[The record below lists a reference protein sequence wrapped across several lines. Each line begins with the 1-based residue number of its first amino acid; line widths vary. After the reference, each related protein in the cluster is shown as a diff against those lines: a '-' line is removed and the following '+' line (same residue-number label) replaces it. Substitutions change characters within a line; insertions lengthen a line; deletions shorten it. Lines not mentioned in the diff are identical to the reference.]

1 LWNNLKVL
9 SRASKI
15 YQGTKTVPKKD
26 DEIEVKSEESSGCK
40 TNSIPDDLYEPL
52 QPRVASGKA
61 PVLVEI
67 ICERVH
73 CVLYDFAINTVDMIA
88 DKFEGLIDIRTVIR
102 QGDEKDAKYFLT
114 LCEKAGKMLTVP
126 TILIN
131 GKVIFSTVPHPNE
144 LEAAIEAALAQKGI
158 LPKQ

>member
-1 LWNNLKVL
+1 M
-9 SRASKI
+9 S
-15 YQGTKTVPKKD
+15 KKD
-26 DEIEVKSEESSGCK
+26 IEIEVNSEEYSGCK
-40 TNSIPDDLYEPL
+40 TNSIPDDLYEPIE
-52 QPRVASGKA
+52 PRVATGKA

-88 DKFEGLIDIRTVIR
+88 ERFEGLIDIRTVIR
-102 QGDEKDAKYFLT
+102 QGNEEDAKYFLT

-131 GKVIFSTVPHPNE
+131 GEVIFSTVPHPNE
-144 LEAAIEAALAQKGI
+144 LEAAIEEVLAQKGF
-158 LPKQ
+158 LRKK

>member
-1 LWNNLKVL
+1 M
-9 SRASKI
+9 SKKNI
-15 YQGTKTVPKKD
+15 K
-26 DEIEVKSEESSGCK
+26 IEVSSKESSGCK

-88 DKFEGLIDIRTVIR
+88 EKFEGQIDIRTVIR
-102 QGDEKDAKYFLT
+102 QGDEKDARYFLT

-131 GKVIFSTVPHPNE
+131 GEVIFSTVPHPDE
-144 LEAAIEAALAQKGI
+144 LEAAITAALDQKSI
-158 LPKQ
+158 LQKK

>member
-1 LWNNLKVL
+1 M
-9 SRASKI
+9 S
-15 YQGTKTVPKKD
+15 KKD
-26 DEIEVKSEESSGCK
+26 IKIEVNSEEASGCK

-52 QPRVASGKA
+52 QPRVATGEA

-102 QGDEKDAKYFLT
+102 QGDEKDARYFLT

-126 TILIN
+126 TILLN
-131 GKVIFSTVPHPNE
+131 GEVKFSTVPHPSE
-144 LEAAIEAALAQKGI
+144 LERAIAEILVQKGF
-158 LPKQ
+158 LQKK

>member
-1 LWNNLKVL
+1 MSSDKET
-9 SRASKI
+9 SCKPHIAA
-15 YQGTKTVPKKD
+15 
-26 DEIEVKSEESSGCK
+26 DEQ
-40 TNSIPDDLYEPL
+40 YEPI

-88 DKFEGLIDIRTVIR
+88 EKFEGLIDIRTVIR
-102 QGDEKDAKYFLT
+102 QGNEKDAAYFMA
-114 LCEKAGKMLTVP
+114 LCRKAGKMLTVP

-131 GKVIFSTVPHPNE
+131 GKVIFSTVPHPTE
-144 LEAAIEAALAQKGI
+144 LEKAITEALVQKGY
-158 LPKQ
+158 LQENKPPNTQSE

>member
-1 LWNNLKVL
+1 MAENKEN
-9 SRASKI
+9 S
-15 YQGTKTVPKKD
+15 
-26 DEIEVKSEESSGCK
+26 CK
-40 TNSIPDDLYEPL
+40 TKSIPDDLYEPI
-52 QPRVASGKA
+52 QPRVATGKA

-88 DKFEGLIDIRTVIR
+88 EKFEGLIDIRTVIR
-102 QGDEKDAKYFLT
+102 QGDEKDARYFLT

-131 GKVIFSTVPHPNE
+131 GEVIFSTVPHPDE
-144 LEAAIEAALAQKGI
+144 LEAAIEAALARNGI
-158 LPKQ
+158 LQKK

>member
-1 LWNNLKVL
+1 M
-9 SRASKI
+9 SE
-15 YQGTKTVPKKD
+15 KD
-26 DEIEVKSEESSGCK
+26 IKIEVNSEKSSGCRA
-40 TNSIPDDLYEPL
+40 NSIPDDLYETIE
-52 QPRVASGKA
+52 PRIATGKA

-88 DKFEGLIDIRTVIR
+88 EKFEGLIDIRTVIR

-114 LCEKAGKMLTVP
+114 LCEKAGKLLTVP

-131 GKVIFSTVPHPNE
+131 GKVIFSTVPHPDE
-144 LEAAIEAALAQKGI
+144 LEEAIEEALAQKGF
-158 LPKQ
+158 LPKK

>member
-1 LWNNLKVL
+1 M
-9 SRASKI
+9 SA
-15 YQGTKTVPKKD
+15 KD
-26 DEIEVKSEESSGCK
+26 LEIELNDKDSSGCK
-40 TNSIPDDLYEPL
+40 MNNIQEDIYEPL
-52 QPRVASGKA
+52 EPRVATGKA

-88 DKFEGLIDIRTVIR
+88 EKFEGLIDIRTVIR

-114 LCEKAGKMLTVP
+114 LCKKAGKMLTVP

-131 GKVIFSTVPHPNE
+131 GKVIFSTVPHPDE
-144 LEAAIEAALAQKGI
+144 LEHAIEEALAQKGF
-158 LPKQ
+158 LQENKPSNTQSE

>member
-1 LWNNLKVL
+1 MADNTENRCETHLTEAQK
-9 SRASKI
+9 
-15 YQGTKTVPKKD
+15 
-26 DEIEVKSEESSGCK
+26 
-40 TNSIPDDLYEPL
+40 YEPI
-52 QPRVASGKA
+52 QPRKASGKA

-88 DKFEGLIDIRTVIR
+88 EKFEGQIDIRTVIR
-102 QGDEKDAKYFLT
+102 QGEEKDARYFLT

-131 GKVIFSTVPHPNE
+131 GEVKFSTVPHPDE
-144 LEAAIEAALAQKGI
+144 LEAAIEAALARNGI
-158 LPKQ
+158 LRKK

>member
-1 LWNNLKVL
+1 M
-9 SRASKI
+9 S
-15 YQGTKTVPKKD
+15 KKD
-26 DEIEVKSEESSGCK
+26 FEIKANSEESSGCK
-40 TNSIPDDLYEPL
+40 TNSIPDDLYEPI
-52 QPRVASGKA
+52 QPRVATGKA

-88 DKFEGLIDIRTVIR
+88 EKFEGLIDIRTVIR

-131 GKVIFSTVPHPNE
+131 GEVIFSTVPHPTE
-144 LEAAIEAALAQKGI
+144 LEAAIEKALKEKELFGEAGADC
-158 LPKQ
+158 

>member
-1 LWNNLKVL
+1 MRDAGNILRRENVM
-9 SRASKI
+9 A
-15 YQGTKTVPKKD
+15 T
-26 DEIEVKSEESSGCK
+26 SEEQNCERPLTQEQK
-40 TNSIPDDLYEPL
+40 YEPIV
-52 QPRVASGKA
+52 PRRASGKA

-88 DKFEGLIDIRTVIR
+88 EKFEGLIDIRTVIR

-131 GKVIFSTVPHPNE
+131 GEVIFSTVPHPDE
-144 LEAAIEAALAQKGI
+144 LEAAIEEKLAQKNI
-158 LPKQ
+158 SRKK

>member
-1 LWNNLKVL
+1 M
-9 SRASKI
+9 S
-15 YQGTKTVPKKD
+15 KKD
-26 DEIEVKSEESSGCK
+26 IKIEENSEESAGCK
-40 TNSIPDDLYEPL
+40 TNSIPDDLYEPI
-52 QPRVASGKA
+52 QPRLATGKA

-88 DKFEGLIDIRTVIR
+88 EKFEGLIDIRTVIR
-102 QGDEKDAKYFLT
+102 QGDEKDARYFLT

-131 GKVIFSTVPHPNE
+131 GEVVFSTVPHPDE
-144 LEAAIEAALAQKGI
+144 LETAIKEALAQKGF
-158 LPKQ
+158 LRKK

>member
-1 LWNNLKVL
+1 M
-9 SRASKI
+9 SE
-15 YQGTKTVPKKD
+15 KD
-26 DEIEVKSEESSGCK
+26 IKIEVNSEESSGCR
-40 TNSIPDDLYEPL
+40 TNNIPDDLYEPIE
-52 QPRVASGKA
+52 PRLATGKA

-88 DKFEGLIDIRTVIR
+88 EKFEGLIDIRTVIR

-114 LCEKAGKMLTVP
+114 LCEKAGKLLTVP

-131 GKVIFSTVPHPNE
+131 GKVIFSTVPHPDE
-144 LEAAIEAALAQKGI
+144 LEEAIEEALAQKGF
-158 LPKQ
+158 LPKK

>member
-1 LWNNLKVL
+1 V
-9 SRASKI
+9 SE
-15 YQGTKTVPKKD
+15 KD
-26 DEIEVKSEESSGCK
+26 IKIEVNSEKSSGCRA
-40 TNSIPDDLYEPL
+40 NSIPDDLYETIE
-52 QPRVASGKA
+52 PRIATGKA

-88 DKFEGLIDIRTVIR
+88 EKFEGLIDIRTVIR

-114 LCEKAGKMLTVP
+114 LCEKAGKLLTVP

-131 GKVIFSTVPHPNE
+131 GKVIFSTVPHPDE
-144 LEAAIEAALAQKGI
+144 LEEAIEEALAQKGF
-158 LPKQ
+158 LPKK

>member
-1 LWNNLKVL
+1 MSKNDPENGATGAG
-9 SRASKI
+9 AS
-15 YQGTKTVPKKD
+15 
-26 DEIEVKSEESSGCK
+26 SCK
-40 TNSIPDDLYEPL
+40 TNNLHEDLYEPI

-88 DKFEGLIDIRTVIR
+88 EKFEGLIDIRTVIR
-102 QGDEKDAKYFLT
+102 QGDEKDARYFLA

-131 GKVIFSTVPHPNE
+131 GEVIFSTVPHPDE
-144 LEAAIEAALAQKGI
+144 LEHAIEKALTHKD
-158 LPKQ
+158 LLRKK

>member
-1 LWNNLKVL
+1 M
-9 SRASKI
+9 SK
-15 YQGTKTVPKKD
+15 KNP
-26 DEIEVKSEESSGCK
+26 EREVSNVESAACK
-40 TNSIPDDLYEPL
+40 TEIIPDDLYEPI
-52 QPRVASGKA
+52 QPRIATGKA

-88 DKFEGLIDIRTVIR
+88 EKYEGLLDIRTVIR
-102 QGDEKDAKYFLT
+102 QGDEENAQYFLS

-131 GKVIFSTVPHPNE
+131 GKVIFSTVPHPTE
-144 LEAAIEAALAQKGI
+144 LEEAIDNALKEKG
-158 LPKQ
+158 LSR

>member
-1 LWNNLKVL
+1 M
-9 SRASKI
+9 S
-15 YQGTKTVPKKD
+15 KKD
-26 DEIEVKSEESSGCK
+26 IKIEKNSEESSGCK
-40 TNSIPDDLYEPL
+40 TKNIPDDLYEPIE
-52 QPRVASGKA
+52 PRIATGKA

-88 DKFEGLIDIRTVIR
+88 EKFEGLIDVRTVIR
-102 QGDEKDAKYFLT
+102 QGDEKDARYFLT

-131 GKVIFSTVPHPNE
+131 GEVIFSTVPHPTE
-144 LEAAIEAALAQKGI
+144 LEAAIEKALKTKELSEKTGT
-158 LPKQ
+158 KRN

>member
-1 LWNNLKVL
+1 V
-9 SRASKI
+9 SE
-15 YQGTKTVPKKD
+15 KD
-26 DEIEVKSEESSGCK
+26 IKIEVKSEKSSGCRA
-40 TNSIPDDLYEPL
+40 NSIPDDLYETIE
-52 QPRVASGKA
+52 PRIATGKA

-88 DKFEGLIDIRTVIR
+88 EKFEGLIDIRTVIR

-114 LCEKAGKMLTVP
+114 LCEKAGKLLTVP

-131 GKVIFSTVPHPNE
+131 GKVIFSTVPHPDE
-144 LEAAIEAALAQKGI
+144 LEEAIEEALAQKGF
-158 LPKQ
+158 LRKK